1 MSETKPGHPTHQHS
15 QHEHAEELR
24 EEVREAA
31 QRANHSPVVRWIAKG
46 GLVAIG
52 LVHILIGV
60 IAISVASGLKGNPS
74 QSGAL
79 ATVAA
84 TPGGFVLLWIAA
96 IAMFGLAFWQFTD
109 AAWVTAS
116 RRRTLAMRR
125 LTDIGKAI
133 GFGVVGFAALIFAL
147 GGHANSTSLSR
158 KMSAALLDTP
168 GGIFILVA
176 AGIIV
181 GAVGVAHLVR
191 GVTRR
196 FRDELL
202 PLTGVTRK
210 VVLTLGLVGHLA
222 KAAALLIVGVLVI
235 VAAIFA
241 DPTRVTGVDGALGY
255 LTTLALGP
263 LLLAFIAIG
272 FIAYGLYLFAR
283 AVYMRV

>member
-1 MSETKPGHPTHQHS
+1 MSWAKPRRTV
-15 QHEHAEELR
+15 HADELR
-24 EEVREAA
+24 DEVRDAA
-31 QRANHSPVVRWIAKG
+31 QRANHSRVVRWIARG

-60 IAISVASGLKGNPS
+60 IAINVASGLKGNPS

-84 TPGGFVLLWIAA
+84 TPGGFILLWVAA

-109 AAWVTAS
+109 AAWVTAP
-116 RRRTLAMRR
+116 RRRTLTMRR
-125 LTDIGKAI
+125 LTDVGKAF
-133 GFGVVGFAALIFAL
+133 GFAVVGFAALIFAV
-147 GGHANSTSLSR
+147 GGHPNSTNTSR
-158 KMSAALLDTP
+158 KLSAMLLDTP

-176 AGIIV
+176 AGVIV
-181 GAVGVAHLVR
+181 GSVGVAHLIR

-202 PLTGVTRK
+202 PLTGARRAI
-210 VVLTLGLVGHLA
+210 VLTLGLVGHLA

-235 VAAIFA
+235 IAAIFA

-255 LTTLALGP
+255 LTTLAFGP
-263 LLLAFIAIG
+263 ILLLFVAIG

-283 AVYMRV
+283 AVYMRL

>member
-1 MSETKPGHPTHQHS
+1 MSEAKPSRTA
-15 QHEHAEELR
+15 HAEELR
-24 EEVREAA
+24 DEVRDAA
-31 QRANHSPVVRWIAKG
+31 KRANHSPVVRWIARG

-109 AAWVTAS
+109 AAWVTAP
-116 RRRTLAMRR
+116 RRRTLTMRR
-125 LTDIGKAI
+125 LTDVGKAF
-133 GFGVVGFAALIFAL
+133 GFAVVGFAALIFAV
-147 GGHANSTSLSR
+147 GGHTNSTSTSR
-158 KMSAALLDTP
+158 KLSAMLLDTP

-176 AGIIV
+176 AGVIV
-181 GAVGVAHLVR
+181 GSVGVAHLIR

-202 PLTGVTRK
+202 PLTGGKRV

-235 VAAIFA
+235 VAAVFA

-255 LTTLALGP
+255 LTTLAFGP
-263 LLLAFIAIG
+263 ILLLFVAIG

-283 AVYMRV
+283 AVYMRL